1 MPQIGSLVSAGTAS
15 FESSY
20 LPQYL
25 QIGQVNNSDTIGAL
39 NIKAFGESLINLND
53 SAQID
58 ALLKLEQNILAAGTN
73 TALGKQLLL
82 SNGRVNGASTI
93 INISNGG
100 TSTTAVYENSGG
112 FAPAQATFLRKVDT
126 LPVVANGNQDV
137 SGFDCIFMLPANVT
151 QVQVTFANGFE
162 ETMTTDELAG
172 LYTRLFP
179 GEASGL
185 VNGFVVIA
193 GAERARAAGNE
204 ALGVVKAKI
213 FAGASNVVVVK
224 SAFQKR

>member
-25 QIGQVNNSDTIGAL
+25 QIGQVDNNDTIGAI

-53 SAQID
+53 PSQID
-58 ALLKLEQNILAAGTN
+58 ALLKLEQNILAAGAN

-93 INISNGG
+93 INITNGG
-100 TSTTAVYENSGG
+100 PTTTAVYENSGG
-112 FAPAQATFLRKVDT
+112 FAPTKATLLRNVDT

-137 SGFDCIFMLPANVT
+137 TNFDCIFMFPGNVT

-179 GEASGL
+179 GESSGL
-185 VNGFVVIA
+185 VNGYVVIA
-193 GAERARAAGNE
+193 GPERALAAGNE
-204 ALGVVKAKI
+204 SLGVVKAKI
-213 FAGASNVVVVK
+213 FAGAANVVVVK
-224 SAFQKR
+224 SAFRKR